1 MRYLIVWFARELQ
14 PLLGY
19 VRWENFQVA
28 INRAIDSC
36 ISQSINVDDHFCDL
50 TKMIK
55 VKKLNTIKN
64 ILKS

>member
-1 MRYLIVWFARELQ
+1 MRYLIVWFARELL
-14 PLLGY
+14 PLLGHA
-19 VRWENFQVA
+19 RWENFQVA
-28 INRAIDSC
+28 INRVIDSC

>member
-19 VRWENFQVA
+19 ARWENFQVA
-28 INRAIDSC
+28 ISRVIDSC